1 MVLLGMAREAHSY
14 TQFTLRGGSLD
25 FSALLLCLHITHGS
39 QVDHKLPPYSNV
51 IS

>member
-25 FSALLLCLHITHGS
+25 FSALLLCLHDTHGH
-39 QVDHKLPPYSNV
+39 QVVHMLPSDSNV

>member
-14 TQFTLRGGSLD
+14 TQFTRRGGSLD
-25 FSALLLCLHITHGS
+25 FSALLLCLHNTWQ
-39 QVDHKLPPYSNV
+39 QVVYTLPSYSNV